1 MEEQSKLFDTSYIK
15 TEDDWHLKDKINELK
30 TRTCD
35 FTFTRETQNPWIDY
49 SYRVDII
56 KKALTDE
63 QLINLTKPT
72 MSRQHKIAV
81 FTVTRNEKNEIISS
95 EFYKEGWIEL
105 DNDQHV
111 ALIAAKKF
119 NIPVDL
125 FDSIVVK
132 KIHEVTL

>member
-15 TEDDWHLKDKINELK
+15 TYG
-30 TRTCD
+30 D
-35 FTFTRETQNPWIDY
+35 FTITRETQNPWIDY
-49 SYRVDII
+49 SYIN
-56 KKALTDE
+56 KALTDE
-63 QLINLTKPT
+63 QLINLTNPP
-72 MSRQHKIAV
+72 MSKQHKIAV

-95 EFYKEGWIEL
+95 EFYNEGWIEL
-105 DNDQHV
+105 DNDQNV